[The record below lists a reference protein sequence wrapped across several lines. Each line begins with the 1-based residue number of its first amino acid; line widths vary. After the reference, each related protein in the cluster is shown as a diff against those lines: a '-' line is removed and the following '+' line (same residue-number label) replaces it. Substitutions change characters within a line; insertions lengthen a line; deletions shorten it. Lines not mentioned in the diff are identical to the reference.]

1 MIYKKFKDKELS
13 WLGMGV
19 MRMPTTEPGGP
30 IDEEKAVKLIDHAYN
45 NGVNYFDTS
54 YFYHGGDSE
63 RFIGKALSRYPRDSW
78 YLADKMPG
86 NMMTYA
92 DGKLSLNGFG
102 MDSWEISGA
111 ADVFDYQLNKCG
123 VDYFDFY
130 LLHNV
135 SETTYGI
142 YTNEELAIVD
152 YLIDQKRAGRIK
164 HLGFSAH
171 GRAETIESFLK
182 YLESKGFLDYV
193 EFFMI
198 QLNYLDWTLQG
209 ADRKYELLTKYNMP
223 VFVMEPTRGGKLCNL
238 KDAADNLLKSSRPS
252 DSQASWAFRYLQSLD
267 NVALVLSGMTTMEQL
282 EENIEIFDTKNPITS
297 EEKTLL
303 DKVVE
308 TIAEL
313 APCTACRYCV
323 DICPKGLDIP
333 LLLSM
338 YNEAAY
344 EVSWTIRSAINA
356 LDANKTPADCI
367 TCGLCNPLCPQ
378 EINIP
383 SALKKFDKLLA
394 V

>member
-30 IDEEKAVKLIDHAYN
+30 IDEKKAKELIDHAYN
-45 NGVNYFDTS
+45 NGINYFDTS

-63 RFIGKALSRYPRDSW
+63 RFIGEALRQYPRESW

-86 NMMTYA
+86 NLMTYA

-102 MDSWEISGA
+102 MASWEVSGA
-111 ADVFDYQLNKCG
+111 SDVFEYQLNKCG

-130 LLHNV
+130 LLHNLA
-135 SETTYGI
+135 ETTYGI
-142 YTNEELAIVD
+142 YTNEELAIVE
-152 YLIDQKRAGRIK
+152 YLIGQKKAGRIK
-164 HLGFSAH
+164 HLGFSSH
-171 GRAETIESFLK
+171 GRTETIENFLK
-182 YLESKGFLDYV
+182 FLKSKNFLDDV
-193 EFFMI
+193 EFCMI

-209 ADRKYELLTKYNMP
+209 AGRKYELLTKYNIP

-238 KDAADNLLKSSRPS
+238 KDEAGSLLKNCRP
-252 DSQASWAFRYLQSLD
+252 DSQAAWAFRYLQSLD
-267 NVALVLSGMTTMEQL
+267 NVALILSGMSSMEQL
-282 EENIEIFDTKNPITS
+282 EENIKIFSTKNPITS
-297 EEKTLL
+297 EEKAVL
-303 DKVVE
+303 DQVVE

-333 LLLSM
+333 VLLSM

-344 EVSWTIRSAINA
+344 EVSWTVRSAINA
-356 LDANKTPADCI
+356 LDAGKAPADCI
-367 TCGLCNPLCPQ
+367 ACGMCNPLCPQ

-383 SALKKFDKLLA
+383 SALEKFDKLLA